1 MDTIIYHLNSNEID
15 QSAIEKAGD
24 IIKNGG
30 LVAFP
35 TETVYGLG
43 GDAMNAKASAKIYE
57 AKGRPSDNPLI
68 AHIASLEMLDDL
80 VEDVPEWSRKLMEAF
95 WPGPMTLIFHKKN
108 KVPDSTTGGL
118 ETLAVR
124 FPNHPV
130 AQALI
135 KSAGTSIAA
144 PSANISG
151 RPSPTKGEH
160 VIEDLDGRID
170 CIIDGGEVEV
180 GIESTIIDCTGDAPM
195 ILRPGYITKEKI
207 EDVVGETTVD
217 PSILE
222 KIEDVAP
229 KAPGMKYK
237 HYAPKADFV
246 MYRGNANKVAE
257 KIIGEAN
264 SKDAKVGIITV
275 DQHLNLYEGLVGEN
289 VEVISL
295 GDVDNLDSI
304 AHALFNVL
312 REFDE
317 KQVEY
322 IIGETIPEENLGTA
336 IMNRLTKASGYQV
349 KDI

>member
-68 AHIASLEMLDDL
+68 AHIASQEMLDDL

-322 IIGETIPEENLGTA
+322 IVGETIPEENLGTA
-336 IMNRLTKASGYQV
+336 IMNRLTKAAGYQV

>member
-43 GDAMNAKASAKIYE
+43 GDAMNAEASAKIYE

-68 AHIASLEMLDDL
+68 AHITSLEMLDDL

-108 KVPDSTTGGL
+108 TVPDSTTGGL